1 MFLFVYG
8 TLQRR
13 FENRFARALRQY
25 ANWVGPAVARGRLWL
40 VTDYPGM
47 TEGPRWVRGEL
58 YRLRSPQKVLKMLD
72 WYEGDEYV
80 RRRRMV
86 TVKGGGKI
94 CAEIYLYRAPVNGL
108 RPIPSG
114 IFISPNRTK
123 SR

>member
-8 TLQRR
+8 TLRR
-13 FENRFARALRQY
+13 HFENRFARLLCQS
-25 ANWVGPAVARGRLWL
+25 ANWMGPAVARGNLFL
-40 VTDYPGM
+40 VGDYPGM
-47 TEGPRWVRGEL
+47 TEGPRWVRGEV

-72 WYEGDEYV
+72 RYEGAEYV

-86 TVKGGGKI
+86 TIKGGGRI
-94 CAEIYLYRAPVNGL
+94 CAETYLYRALVNGL

>member
-8 TLQRR
+8 TLQHH
-13 FENRFARALRQY
+13 FKNRFARVLRQY
-25 ANWVGPAVARGRLWL
+25 ANWVGPAVARGSLWL
-40 VTDYPGM
+40 VEDYPGM
-47 TEGPRWVRGEL
+47 TEGPRWVRGEV
-58 YRLRSPQKVLKMLD
+58 YRLRSPRKVLKMLD
-72 WYEGDEYV
+72 CYEGDEYV

-86 TVKGGGKI
+86 TLKGSGRL

-108 RPIPSG
+108 RSIPSG